1 VAKIGGGLSR
11 LAKTDKASTV
21 PRKLASLAGLEPAI
35 RALNR
40 VCWVPPCFP
49 KLPSHPL
56 SALSHFHLLQPVP
69 HFPDSLCLVLKPTRL
84 LLQYLTDAL
93 SHLLNATLPSSTL

>member
-1 VAKIGGGLSR
+1 MNFLLI
-11 LAKTDKASTV
+11 DSTATIY
-21 PRKLASLAGLEPAI
+21 KNLASLAGLEPAI

-49 KLPSHPL
+49 KLPSHPI
-56 SALSHFHLLQPVP
+56 SALSHVHLLQPVP
-69 HFPDSLCLVLKPTRL
+69 HFPDSQCLVFKPTRL